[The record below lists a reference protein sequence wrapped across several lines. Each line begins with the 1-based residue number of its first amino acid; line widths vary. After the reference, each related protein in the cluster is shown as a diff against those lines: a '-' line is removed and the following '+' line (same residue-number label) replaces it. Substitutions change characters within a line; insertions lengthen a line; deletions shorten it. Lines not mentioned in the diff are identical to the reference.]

1 MAQIAGRPH
10 IKHAAMSVKDALDKV
25 FGWTG
30 PQISIDIR
38 DEVVVLLL
46 GAIQVNPY
54 LWSLGVTVG
63 ITNEL
68 VSALKEAQEGMDQVE
83 QETPPLLIVKLACK
97 ILKGR
102 QKEAKRLTRLNS

>member
-1 MAQIAGRPH
+1 MAQLAVRPD
-10 IKHAAMSVKDALDKV
+10 IKHAAASVKDALDKV
-25 FGWTG
+25 FSWTG
-30 PQISIDIR
+30 PQLLEIR
-38 DEVVVLLL
+38 DEAAVLLL

-68 VSALKEAQEGMDQVE
+68 VLALNEAKEGMDQLGE
-83 QETPPLLIVKLACK
+83 RMAPLLIVKLACK

-102 QKEAKRLTRLNS
+102 QKEAKRLARLNS

>member
-1 MAQIAGRPH
+1 MAQLAFRPD
-10 IKHAAMSVKDALDKV
+10 IKYAAASVKDALDKV

-30 PQISIDIR
+30 PQLLEIR
-38 DEVVVLLL
+38 DEAAVLLL

-83 QETPPLLIVKLACK
+83 ERTPPILTVKLACK

-102 QKEAKRLTRLNS
+102 QKEAKRLARLNS